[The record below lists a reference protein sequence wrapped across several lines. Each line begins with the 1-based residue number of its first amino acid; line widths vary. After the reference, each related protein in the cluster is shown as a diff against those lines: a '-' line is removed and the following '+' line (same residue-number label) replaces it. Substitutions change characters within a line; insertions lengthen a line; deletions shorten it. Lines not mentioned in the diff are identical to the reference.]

1 MNQKLNIIEFIRDV
15 SLLEAETKYIAH
27 QCNCVSNK
35 AFGLAKDIFFQYPY
49 SNCYQ
54 QRKKQDIPGTI
65 NITGDG
71 IKNRYIINM
80 FGQIYPGK
88 PKYPKGALDGYNARQ
103 MYFLRCLNEILK
115 IENLESIGF
124 NYGIGCGLAG
134 GDWNIY
140 YNLINNFAQK
150 TDAKVVL
157 YQLNL

>member
-1 MNQKLNIIEFIRDV
+1 VDLVKSIKNATARILTKILWYNAF
-15 SLLEAETKYIAH
+15 AE
-27 QCNCVSNK
+27 QLSR
-35 AFGLAKDIFFQYPY
+35 G
-49 SNCYQ
+49 
-54 QRKKQDIPGTI
+54 G
-65 NITGDG
+65 G